1 MLRVLMLRTC
11 YTHGICTLLVS
22 VDAQVL
28 CIACS
33 IRIWRRQF
41 GAIPNHSERKPCR
54 NLEDYSA
61 NRIEIVIKVLI
72 EFAAAIRAFAA
83 KLVQRQLE
91 PSLLDSQRTK
101 SPLVNV
107 QRQLKSLLLDFWRT
121 VLARTILASLEIGR
135 VRAEN
140 KKCTQKRARLFFSR
154 AP

>member
-1 MLRVLMLRTC
+1 M
-11 YTHGICTLLVS
+11 
-22 VDAQVL
+22 Q
-28 CIACS
+28 
-33 IRIWRRQF
+33 
-41 GAIPNHSERKPCR
+41 K
-54 NLEDYSA
+54 DYSA

-72 EFAAAIRAFAA
+72 EFAAALRAFAA

-140 KKCTQKRARLFFSR
+140 KKCTQT
-154 AP
+154 